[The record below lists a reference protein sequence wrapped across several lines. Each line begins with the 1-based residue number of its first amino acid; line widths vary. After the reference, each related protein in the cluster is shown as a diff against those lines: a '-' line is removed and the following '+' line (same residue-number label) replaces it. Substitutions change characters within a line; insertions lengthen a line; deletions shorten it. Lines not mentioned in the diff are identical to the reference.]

1 MKNEPLI
8 IVVVR
13 QLAEEYGLPSDEL
26 SIKAYALM
34 FVRGQKAQLKEQL
47 EEIKADTWIYH
58 HRTLR
63 HF

>member
-34 FVRGQKAQLKEQL
+34 FIHGQKAQLKEQI
-47 EEIKADTWIYH
+47 EEIKANI
-58 HRTLR
+58 
-63 HF
+63 

>member
-47 EEIKADTWIYH
+47 EKTKASI
-58 HRTLR
+58 
-63 HF
+63 